1 MDTMVIVFVW
11 LLSLTV
17 LFGVLCNV
25 VDRRYRE
32 LLHLINGLDDKIV
45 RYYERTKDM
54 IVETDK
60 FVHDNRK
67 QLCKDG
73 MNNEKKFGS
82 LERRVNYIID
92 KLTDANQYEIY
103 KKVYADEHEQKETRL

>member
-1 MDTMVIVFVW
+1 MDTMVLVFVW

-17 LFGVLCNV
+17 LFGVLCSV

-60 FVHDNRK
+60 VVHDSRK

-82 LERRVNYIID
+82 LERMVNYIID
-92 KLTDANQYEIY
+92 RLTDASQYEIY
-103 KKVYADEHEQKETRL
+103 KKVYEDEHEQKETRF